1 MSLTY
6 IAPVDEIGFLLKNVV
21 KLCDLP
27 ASTLT
32 ETSPDLLDAVLDEA
46 KKLAGQVIA
55 PTNRIGDEEGVHLD
69 SDGDV
74 QCPQSF
80 IAAYQEY
87 IAGGW
92 AGLPFP
98 EQFGGQ
104 GLPFTLSVAVQE
116 MWHSANMAWGLCPL
130 LSQGAMEA
138 ILINA
143 SDELKQTYLP
153 PMIEGSWTGTMNL
166 TEPDSGSDLSNIKT
180 KAVFSEAHNAYLLSG
195 QKIFITWGDHQMAD
209 NIVHLVLARLP
220 DAPAGVKGISL
231 FLVPKYLPDA
241 NGDFTLKNDCRA
253 FSLEKKMGIHASP
266 TCVMSFGD
274 QGGAVGYL
282 VGELNRGLAC
292 MFTMMNNARL
302 TVGLQGVSLCEAAYQ
317 QAVAY
322 SFERKQ
328 GRAPGGQQSDLIVK
342 HPDVQRMLMS
352 MRALTEAGRTLAYI
366 GCSQLDLAETAQTAE
381 ERARY
386 KRRAALLTP
395 IIKSWCTEAAQ
406 EVTSLNIQCHG
417 GMGFIEET
425 GAAQLA
431 RDARILPIYEGTNGI
446 QALDL
451 VGRKI
456 TADKGLALEE
466 LIADLEQML
475 ADIKLDSVVD
485 SSLLEDAKN
494 AVALLT
500 EVKSWVLSAGEL
512 EVSGKAHEVL
522 MLLGTVI
529 AGCYSLLACHESQ
542 LSQELAPAFKQ
553 SKKITTEFYLRNIL
567 PRIASCQV
575 IVFKH
580 QFEYLEDAEEYFN
593 L

>member
-1 MSLTY
+1 MSHTY
-6 IAPVDEIGFLLKNVV
+6 IAPVEEIGFLLKDVV

-27 ASTLT
+27 ADKLT

-46 KKLAGQVIA
+46 KKLAGQVIS
-55 PTNRIGDEEGVHLD
+55 PTNSIGDEEGVHLD
-69 SDGDV
+69 SKGNV

-80 IAAYQEY
+80 VAAYKEY
-87 IAGGW
+87 IEGGW

-104 GLPFTLSVAVQE
+104 GLPLTLSVAVQE

-130 LSQGAMEA
+130 LSQGAIEA

-166 TEPDSGSDLSNIKT
+166 TEPDSGSDLSSIKT
-180 KAVFSEAHNAYLLSG
+180 RAVFSEEHNAYLVSG
-195 QKIFITWGDHQMAD
+195 QKIFITWGDHEMAD

-231 FLVPKYLPDA
+231 FLVPKYLPDT
-241 NGDFTLKNDCRA
+241 NGSFTIKNDCHA

-274 QGGAVGYL
+274 KGGAVGYL

-317 QAVAY
+317 QSVSY
-322 SFERKQ
+322 VFDRKQ
-328 GRAPGGQQSDLIVK
+328 GRAPGGNSSALIVK
-342 HPDVQRMLMS
+342 HPDVQRMLMT
-352 MRALTEAGRTLAYI
+352 MRSLTEAGRTMAYI
-366 GCSQLDLAETAQTAE
+366 GCSQLDLAVTTEDN
-381 ERARY
+381 ARY
-386 KRRAALLTP
+386 QRRAALLTP

-417 GMGFIEET
+417 GMGFIEEA

-456 TADKGLALEE
+456 TADKGFALEE
-466 LIADLEQML
+466 LIEDLGLIVEG
-475 ADIKLDSVVD
+475 IKISPVVAT
-485 SSLLEDAKN
+485 SLVQDVEEAL
-494 AVALLT
+494 VLLT
-500 EVKSWVLSAGEL
+500 KVKDWVLNSSEVEVAGK
-512 EVSGKAHEVL
+512 SHYVL
-522 MLLGTVI
+522 MLIGTVV
-529 AGCYSLLACHESQ
+529 AGCYYLLACHESQ
-542 LSQELAPAFKQ
+542 LSQHVTPAFKR
-553 SKKITTEFYLRNIL
+553 SKIVTTEFYLKNIL
-567 PRIASCQV
+567 PRIESYQAM
-575 IVFKH
+575 IFKH
-580 QFEYLEDAEEYFN
+580 RFEYLKDAAEYFN
-593 L
+593 Q

>member
-1 MSLTY
+1 MSHIY
-6 IAPVDEIGFLLKNVV
+6 IAPVEEIGFLLKDVV
-21 KLCDLP
+21 KLCELP
-27 ASTLT
+27 ADKLT
-32 ETSPDLLDAVLDEA
+32 ETSPELLDAVLGEA
-46 KKLAGQVIA
+46 KKLAGQVIS
-55 PTNRIGDEEGVHLD
+55 PTNSIGDEEGVHLD
-69 SDGDV
+69 SEGNV

-80 IAAYQEY
+80 VAAYKEY

-130 LSQGAMEA
+130 LSQGAIEA

-153 PMIEGSWTGTMNL
+153 PMIDGSWTGTMNL
-166 TEPDSGSDLSNIKT
+166 TEPDSGSDLSSIKT
-180 KAVFSEAHNAYLLSG
+180 KAVFSEEHNAYLVSG
-195 QKIFITWGDHQMAD
+195 QKIFITWGDHEMAD

-241 NGDFTLKNDCRA
+241 NGGFTIKNDCHA
-253 FSLEKKMGIHASP
+253 FSLEKKMGIHGSP
-266 TCVMSFGD
+266 TCAMSFGD

-317 QAVAY
+317 QSVSY
-322 SFERKQ
+322 VFERKQ
-328 GRAPGGQQSDLIVK
+328 GRALGGNSSALIVK
-342 HPDVQRMLMS
+342 HPDVQRMLMT
-352 MRALTEAGRTLAYI
+352 MRALTEAGRTMAYI
-366 GCSQLDLAETAQTAE
+366 GCSQLDLAVASENNT
-381 ERARY
+381 RY
-386 KRRAALLTP
+386 QRRAALLTP

-417 GMGFIEET
+417 GMGFIEEA

-466 LIADLEQML
+466 LIEDLGLIVEG
-475 ADIKLDSVVD
+475 IKISPVVD
-485 SSLLEDAKN
+485 INLVQDAEDSLI
-494 AVALLT
+494 LLT
-500 EVKSWVLSAGEL
+500 QVKDWVLSSSEI
-512 EVSGKAHEVL
+512 EVFGKSHYVL
-522 MLLGTVI
+522 MLTGTVV
-529 AGCYSLLACHESQ
+529 AGCYYLLACHESQ
-542 LSQELAPAFKQ
+542 LSQNVTPAFKR
-553 SKKITTEFYLRNIL
+553 SKIVTTEFYLRHIL
-567 PRIASCQV
+567 PRIKSYQATL
-575 IVFKH
+575 FH
-580 QFEYLEDAEEYFN
+580 HRFEYLDDATEYFN
-593 L
+593 Q